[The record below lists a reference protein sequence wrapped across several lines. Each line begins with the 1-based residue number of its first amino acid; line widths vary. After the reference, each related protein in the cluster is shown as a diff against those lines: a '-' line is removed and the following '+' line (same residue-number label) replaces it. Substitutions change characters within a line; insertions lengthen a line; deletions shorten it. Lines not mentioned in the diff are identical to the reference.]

1 MSENSDIQL
10 TSFTKLLIEKHVT
23 KRDLAARLG
32 VHENSIN
39 RILSSSTI
47 NNSRLRAIAECLGVK
62 FTDLLQ
68 LLFDAQMQEHRL
80 ENETTGS
87 QIAVPKPT
95 TAIDKVSDS
104 VANEDIVLLFENLK
118 LLKQC
123 VEELTQIMVRM
134 AKV

>member
-1 MSENSDIQL
+1 MSESSDIQL
-10 TSFTKLLIEKHVT
+10 TGFEKLLIEKHVT

-68 LLFDAQMQEHRL
+68 LMFAAQMREHGL
-80 ENETTGS
+80 THEPTGS
-87 QIAVPKPT
+87 QIAVPTPA
-95 TAIDKVSDS
+95 TAVDTVSDS

-118 LLKQC
+118 LLKQSA
-123 VEELTQIMVRM
+123 EELTQIMVRM
-134 AKV
+134 VKV